1 MCYEL
6 LNCNVPKGTIS
17 TSREKSSKIIKKW
30 LSLGPWVPSQKS
42 NVPNFTFYDFFFTN
56 WTNLSDLEQKKSKN
70 FNRWPF
76 LVIVGPRWKMYLLNR
91 IFWGPE
97 IFRDP
102 SSQYYLPILRV
113 SETSWVKKIFKKI
126 ISVKMH
132 IMGPRWKMSHFNRIF
147 FGPEVFRDGSSHYY
161 LPFLRVL
168 AKSLA

>member
-1 MCYEL
+1 MTKSGTLGTKSKVEC
-6 LNCNVPKGTIS
+6 PKFQFL
-17 TSREKSSKIIKKW
+17 W
-30 LSLGPWVPSQKS
+30 
-42 NVPNFTFYDFFFTN
+42 FFFTN
-56 WTNLSDLEQKKSKN
+56 WTILSDLEQKKKSKN

-76 LVIVGPRWKMYLLNR
+76 LVIMGPRWKMYLLNR

-126 ISVKMH
+126 LSVKMH
-132 IMGPRWKMSHFNRIF
+132 IMGQRWKMSHFNRIF